1 MSYLGVIMKT
11 NKDPVLVQSVT
22 RALDILDVMAK
33 AEGSMSLA
41 EISKA
46 TNLNASTVHR
56 LLATLQSRNFTRQD
70 HDSKEYLL
78 DPQCARIGKAALDQL
93 DIGRECADVVRVL
106 ARETDELV
114 SVAILANN
122 QAVYVATRLPATRL
136 LRVFVQ
142 AGISVPLHCTGV
154 GKAMLA
160 YQSREE
166 VEYLIGKQDLP
177 AFTPNTTTNI
187 FRLRE
192 ELDQIRQQG
201 YAIDNEER
209 EIGVR
214 CLAAP
219 IFRGDGNVVAA
230 VSVSGPPSRISIE
243 REDTIVPLVKTA
255 ATEIS
260 ARLGYRE
267 PLQAIPVNAEQKEL
281 HLG

>member
-192 ELDQIRQQG
+192 ELDRIRQQG